1 MNQDLPIQQR
11 EGAVS
16 SLVYE
21 ANARLS
27 DPVYGCAGA
36 IYHLQNQVTEL
47 QIQLAVARA
56 KIHYIKMQNEQVI
69 PTPQI
74 NQSYTSYFI
83 PDEFAQYLNYDI
95 SY

>member
-56 KIHYIKMQNEQVI
+56 KIHYIKMQNEHVI
-69 PTPQI
+69 PTPQ
-74 NQSYTSYFI
+74 FI
-83 PDEFAQYLNYDI
+83 PDELAQYLNYDI